1 MLFFQI
7 IGFIILAILL
17 LLFIAFV
24 AFEMSPTGNKLNVI
38 INWIF
43 NHGIPN
49 FGWFIILLIP
59 LCIILATIIHMY
71 VKENEEG
78 VDRYG
83 LLKYAGITLTQ
94 LPFVY
99 WIGCFGPGRDVTGIN
114 MGLAISL
121 TAWTAGISLGIIL
134 LHYLGAYLNEREE
147 QQGGGKK
154 QRLEEEKREREAN
167 EAARLRDASYA
178 AERAERMAKLH

>member
-1 MLFFQI
+1 
-7 IGFIILAILL
+7 
-17 LLFIAFV
+17 
-24 AFEMSPTGNKLNVI
+24 
-38 INWIF
+38 
-43 NHGIPN
+43 
-49 FGWFIILLIP
+49 
-59 LCIILATIIHMY
+59 
-71 VKENEEG
+71 
-78 VDRYG
+78 
-83 LLKYAGITLTQ
+83 
-94 LPFVY
+94 
-99 WIGCFGPGRDVTGIN
+99 

-147 QQGGGKK
+147 QQGGSKK